1 MKIGEE
7 IKICFLPIGTI
18 FTHSEYGRGQFLAT
32 NKRMGETPG
41 NHSNGWF
48 SNGDLNW
55 WIKWVSDHGA
65 PVRRHQ
71 SLSHPVTII
80 RFPDAYQTE
89 PEQPKRSSNVERNIA
104 ALMRE
109 DAKTVEVNFNDGSK
123 SYTYITSLDIKV
135 GDHAVVDCGGD
146 DFKVV
151 QVLEVHDDVE
161 IEPNSD
167 TKFKWLVAKFD
178 LDHYK
183 SNEAKNEQIE
193 KVMATGY
200 RTNIRRQ
207 FAASVMAC
215 LSDEKKA
222 ELTAIVSGEQVVD
235 AEPARRTR
243 KKAS

>member
-1 MKIGEE
+1 MKIGDE
-7 IKICFLPIGTI
+7 IKICFLPIGTV
-18 FTHSEYGRGQFLAT
+18 FEHYEHGVGRLCASNRKYGDV
-32 NKRMGETPG
+32 PG
-41 NHSNGWF
+41 NHSNSWL
-48 SNGDLNW
+48 SHRELDW
-55 WIKWVSDHGA
+55 WIEWGGPWTVKNQ
-65 PVRRHQ
+65 RNQ
-71 SLSHPVTII
+71 SLSHRVKILNM
-80 RFPDAYQTE
+80 

-109 DAKTVEVNFNDGSK
+109 DAKTVEVTFNGGSK
-123 SYTYITSLDIKV
+123 TYTYITSLDINP
-135 GDHAVVDCGGD
+135 GDHAIVDCGGD
-146 DFKVV
+146 GFKVV
-151 QVLEVHDDVE
+151 QIVGVHEDVE

-167 TKFKWLVAKFD
+167 NKFKWLVAKFD
-178 LDHYK
+178 LEHYK
-183 SNEAKNEQIE
+183 LNEAKNEQIE

-243 KKAS
+243 KKES

>member
-1 MKIGEE
+1 M
-7 IKICFLPIGTI
+7 
-18 FTHSEYGRGQFLAT
+18 
-32 NKRMGETPG
+32 
-41 NHSNGWF
+41 
-48 SNGDLNW
+48 
-55 WIKWVSDHGA
+55 
-65 PVRRHQ
+65 
-71 SLSHPVTII
+71 
-80 RFPDAYQTE
+80 
-89 PEQPKRSSNVERNIA
+89 ERNIA

-109 DAKTVEVNFNDGSK
+109 DAKTVEVVFNSGSK
-123 SYTYITSLDIKV
+123 TYTYITSLDINP
-135 GDHAVVDCGGD
+135 GDHAIVDCGGD
-146 DFKVV
+146 GFKVV
-151 QVLEVHDDVE
+151 QIVGVHEDVE

-178 LDHYK
+178 LEHYK
-183 SNEAKNEQIE
+183 LNEAKNEQIE